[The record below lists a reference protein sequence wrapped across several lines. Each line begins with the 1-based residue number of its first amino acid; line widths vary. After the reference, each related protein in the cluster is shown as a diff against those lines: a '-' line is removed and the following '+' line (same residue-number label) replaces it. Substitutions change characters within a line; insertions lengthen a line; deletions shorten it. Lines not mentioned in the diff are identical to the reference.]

1 MSDTLLIDTL
11 AGMTGGFASV
21 YVGQPLD
28 TVKVK
33 MQLFPSMYKSMVSC
47 LMKTARQKGLR
58 GLYSGTLPALTS
70 NCAENAVM
78 FGTYGQCQ
86 KLVATLN
93 GGANKNTADL
103 SYLENAAAGSIASVS
118 TTNITITIGVVDNR
132 FVVAINLFTYYTRI
146 EMPLE
151 FLTIGATKGVL
162 GGTP

>member
-118 TTNITITIGVVDNR
+118 TSNITYGDLRSSWSTIVSSSR
-132 FVVAINLFTYYTRI
+132 LIFVYLFAHRDASR
-146 EMPLE
+146 P
-151 FLTIGATKGVL
+151 
-162 GGTP
+162 